1 MTFQKIIIIIIII
14 IIITCFYLT
23 TPTTPRLKHRSITEY
38 LVDTEFEK
46 ELVKTFVVW
55 FNSPGMMEKT
65 KKSLNHDDLPLVE
78 TWTPLAGSLCMVL
91 CVFVCVPQANN
102 SIDLEYK
109 QS

>member
-46 ELVKTFVVW
+46 ELVKTFVV
-55 FNSPGMMEKT
+55 
-65 KKSLNHDDLPLVE
+65 
-78 TWTPLAGSLCMVL
+78 
-91 CVFVCVPQANN
+91 
-102 SIDLEYK
+102 
-109 QS
+109 